1 MATASFQAPTD
12 YNAEAEDI
20 ARRRKYAEM
29 LQAQS
34 MEALPGTQMAGGWAI
49 PQSPLSG
56 LAKMLQA
63 YNARAGMDD
72 ATARQRALADRYRTE
87 GNAALAAGLR
97 AYKGAPATSETIM
110 DETANGGEGQ
120 MAQINAPAV
129 AGSPEAAMAAWGAH
143 PQTAGMSQAL
153 LAQILKQGD
162 PYTLAPGAKR
172 IGPGGQV
179 LADNPKP
186 AEGFSLTPGGVR
198 FGPDGKEIARLPEKS
213 PKDEGAW
220 GEPYNLGGAYVQ
232 KNSLTGQ
239 IRQAVAREPVTH
251 VSVPPPIT
259 AVTVQD
265 PDNPNGTIVIDGRTK
280 QVLGKGPK
288 LTETGKAN
296 FKQMTTMQGIGSDLQ
311 AAEDLLMGNVRDS
324 EGNVTKGALPTGSGI
339 GAAADFAGSLVG
351 VTLPGAQEADALK
364 VVAGKLV
371 QKVPRFEG
379 PQSDKDV
386 ALYKQMAADAG
397 NSSNTRERRLAAVR
411 KMREIYTGYED
422 GSRGRLV
429 QEQLTNPQRR
439 ASDVKPT
446 TDVFNAADA
455 IINGRR

>member
-1 MATASFQAPTD
+1 MAINGPQFTD

-56 LAKMLQA
+56 LARMLQA

-72 ATARQRALADRYRTE
+72 ATARQRALAERYRTE

-97 AYKGAPATSETIM
+97 AYRGAPATSETIM

-120 MAQINAPAV
+120 MAQIQAPAV
-129 AGSPEAAMAAWGAH
+129 AGSPEAAMAAWGSH

-153 LAQILKQGD
+153 LTQMLKAQD
-162 PYTLAPGAKR
+162 PYTLAQGAKR
-172 IGPGGQV
+172 IGPNGQV

-186 AEGFSLTPGGVR
+186 VPGFSLTPGGVR

-259 AVTVQD
+259 AVSVQD
-265 PDNPNGTIVIDGRTK
+265 PNDPNRTIVVDGRTGR
-280 QVLGKGPK
+280 LIGAGPK
-288 LTETGKAN
+288 LTQTGSAEQKLSLKMPEARLRVESVVQN
-296 FKQMTTMQGIGSDLQ
+296 LDKLDTAIQELDKDKGLSRITGTVMGRTPNLTNAATGAQAQLNSIKSQIFVSSLQ
-311 AAEDLLMGNVRDS
+311 AMREASKTGGAVGNVSDREGDKLERTLAALDQAQGTPDFKRQLAKAREQLAQS
-324 EGNVTKGALPTGSGI
+324 KALINAAFEEQYGNVPSRTSAAPTSDGPP
-339 GAAADFAGSLVG
+339 
-351 VTLPGAQEADALK
+351 PGA
-364 VVAGKLV
+364 V
-371 QKVPRFEG
+371 
-379 PQSDKDV
+379 
-386 ALYKQMAADAG
+386 
-397 NSSNTRERRLAAVR
+397 RRL
-411 KMREIYTGYED
+411 
-422 GSRGRLV
+422 
-429 QEQLTNPQRR
+429 P
-439 ASDVKPT
+439 
-446 TDVFNAADA
+446 
-455 IINGRR
+455 